1 MNTVNWLQIFEKYN
15 TQETI
20 TGNVLKKI
28 PGGLTVNVYG
38 TEAFLP
44 WSQVPQNLKD
54 MGDNIIDTDINFK
67 LLKINAFGNNIV
79 VSRTEILEQ
88 EKEDAYQEAVKNIH
102 VGDIY
107 DAVVKNV
114 VSYGVFVTINN
125 KIDGLIPSKELSW
138 QFINDNNQIVSIN
151 DTIKVK
157 VIDVDEEAHRIS
169 LSHKEC
175 VPSPWESIDNSIYY
189 RNAILDVQVS
199 RIIEHGVIVALEN
212 GCQGLLP
219 SKEVSWDETK
229 PNLNSMFRIGEKL
242 TVKLLSIDPEKR
254 RFYVSLKQIQDKPA
268 NFIPVGKRLYC
279 TIDHETKEGLHL
291 LTNKNIPVFLPKTEI
306 SWVKNYDLNEYMN
319 RVGKLQVIVVENAH
333 GETPTIV
340 SIKQMYQD
348 PMNAY
353 TPNSIH
359 KGNVSGEFPKLYFV
373 NFTDGLSGI
382 ILKESLHGQK
392 LKKGADIRTKVISTD
407 KENRRIILELYR
419 ESEFTGN
426 DIMQMLNLMPSRE
439 VGILKKMLSDAV
451 ANGEIDCSYDAG
463 ASYVRDM
470 AKEVLNKS

>member
-15 TQETI
+15 TQEAI
-20 TGNVLKKI
+20 TGKVLKKI
-28 PGGLTVNVYG
+28 PGGLTVSVYG

-44 WSQVPQNLKD
+44 WSQVPKNLKD
-54 MGDNIIDTDINFK
+54 MGENIIDTDINFK

-88 EKEDAYQEAVKNIH
+88 EKEDAYQEAVKNIR

-114 VSYGVFVTINN
+114 VSYGVFVTIND

-138 QFINDNNQIVSIN
+138 QFISDNNQIVSIN

-157 VIDVDEEAHRIS
+157 VIDIDENSHRIS

-175 VPSPWESIDNSIYY
+175 VPSPWESIDSTIYY
-189 RNAILDVQVS
+189 RNAILDVHVS

-212 GCQGLLP
+212 GCQGMLP
-219 SKEVSWDETK
+219 SKEVSWDETE
-229 PNLNSMFRIGEKL
+229 PNLNSMFKIGEKL
-242 TVKLLSIDPEKR
+242 TVKLLSIDSEKR

-268 NFIPVGKRLYC
+268 NFIHVGKRLYC
-279 TIDHETKEGLHL
+279 TIDYETKEGLYL
-291 LTNKNIPVFLPKTEI
+291 LTNRNIPVFLPKTEI
-306 SWVKNYDLNEYMN
+306 SWVKNYTLNEYMN
-319 RVGKLQVIVVENAH
+319 RAGKLQVIVIDNAH
-333 GETPTIV
+333 GEMPTIV

-359 KGNVSGEFPKLYFV
+359 KGNVSGELAKVYFV
-373 NFTDGLSGI
+373 NFTDGLTGI
-382 ILKESLHGQK
+382 ILKESLRGHK
-392 LKKGADIRTKVISTD
+392 LKKGADIRTKVISSD
-407 KENRRIILELYR
+407 KENRRIILELHR

-426 DIMQMLNLMPSRE
+426 DIMEMLNLKPSRE

-463 ASYVRDM
+463 ASYVR
-470 AKEVLNKS
+470 EKSKQLGFV

>member
-20 TGNVLKKI
+20 TGKVLNKI

-38 TEAFLP
+38 IEAFLP

-79 VSRTEILEQ
+79 VSRIEILEQ
-88 EKEDAYQEAVKNIH
+88 EKEDAYQDAVKNIH

-138 QFINDNNQIVSIN
+138 QFINDNNQVVSIN

-157 VIDVDEEAHRIS
+157 VIDVDEDTHRIS

-175 VPSPWESIDNSIYY
+175 VPSPWESIDSTIYY
-189 RNAILDVQVS
+189 RHAILDVYVS
-199 RIIEHGVIVALEN
+199 KVIEHGVIVALEN
-212 GCQGLLP
+212 GCQGMLP
-219 SKEVSWDETK
+219 SKEVSWDETE

-242 TVKLLSIDPEKR
+242 TVKLLSIDPRKR

-268 NFIPVGKRLYC
+268 NFIPVGKKLYC

-306 SWVKNYDLNEYMN
+306 SWIKNYDLNEYIN
-319 RVGKLQVIVVENAH
+319 RAGRLQVIAIDNAN
-333 GETPTIV
+333 GEKPTIV

-353 TPNSIH
+353 IPNSIH
-359 KGNVSGEFPKLYFV
+359 KGNVSGEFPKVYFV
-373 NFTDGLSGI
+373 NFVDGLTGI

-392 LKKGADIRTKVISTD
+392 LKKGVEIRTKVISSD
-407 KENRRIILELYR
+407 KESRRIILELHR
-419 ESEFTGN
+419 ESEF
-426 DIMQMLNLMPSRE
+426 S
-439 VGILKKMLSDAV
+439 
-451 ANGEIDCSYDAG
+451 
-463 ASYVRDM
+463 
-470 AKEVLNKS
+470 

>member
-1 MNTVNWLQIFEKYN
+1 MNRINWSDIFDKYN
-15 TQETI
+15 TQEVI
-20 TGNVLKKI
+20 TGKILKKI

-44 WSQVPQNLKD
+44 WSQVPQSLKD
-54 MGDNIIDTDINFK
+54 KGEDIVDSDINFK
-67 LLKINAFGNNIV
+67 LLKINALGNNIV

-88 EKEDAYQEAVKNIH
+88 EKENAYQDAIKNIH

-114 VSYGVFVTINN
+114 VSYGVFVTISN

-138 QFINDNNQIVSIN
+138 QYVNDNNQIVSIN

-175 VPSPWESIDNSIYY
+175 IPSPWESIDSKIYY
-189 RNAILDVQVS
+189 RNAILDVYVS

-212 GCQGLLP
+212 GCQGMLLA
-219 SKEVSWDETK
+219 KEVAWDETE

-242 TVKLLSIDPEKR
+242 TVKLLSIVPEKQR
-254 RFYVSLKQIQDKPA
+254 LYVSLKQIQEKPA
-268 NFIPVGKRLYC
+268 NFIPIGRKLCC
-279 TIDHETKEGLHL
+279 TIEHETEEGLHL

-306 SWVKNYDLNEYMN
+306 SWGKNYDLNKYMN
-319 RVGKLQVIVVENAH
+319 YSGKLQVIVIDNAR
-333 GETPTIV
+333 GEKTNIV

-353 TPNSIH
+353 TPKSIH
-359 KGNVSGEFPKLYFV
+359 KGNVSGEMAKVYFV
-373 NFTDGLSGI
+373 NFVDGLTGI
-382 ILKESLHGQK
+382 ILKESLHGLK
-392 LKKGADIRTKVISTD
+392 LKKGTEIRTKVISSD
-407 KENRRIILELYR
+407 KESRRIILELHR

-426 DIMQMLNLMPSRE
+426 DIMEMLNLKPSRA
-439 VGILKKMLSDAV
+439 VGILKKMLTEAV
-451 ANGEIDCSYDAG
+451 VNGDINSSYNAG
-463 ASYVRDM
+463 ATYVKEK
-470 AKEVLNKS
+470 AKQLGFV

>member
-1 MNTVNWLQIFEKYN
+1 MNTINWLQIFEKYN
-15 TQETI
+15 TQEII
-20 TGNVLKKI
+20 TGKIIKKI

-38 TEAFLP
+38 VEAFLP
-44 WSQVPQNLKD
+44 WSHVPKNLKN
-54 MGDNIIDTDINFK
+54 MRETLIDSDINFK

-88 EKEDAYQEAVKNIH
+88 EKEDAYIEAVKNIH

-107 DAVVKNV
+107 DAVVKNI
-114 VSYGVFVTINN
+114 VSYGVFVIINN

-138 QFINDNNQIVSIN
+138 QFVNDNNQIVSIN

-157 VIDVDEEAHRIS
+157 VIDIDEQAHRII

-175 VPSPWESIDNSIYY
+175 VPSPWNSIDSTIYY
-189 RNAILDVQVS
+189 RNAILDVHVS
-199 RIIEHGVIVALEN
+199 RVIEHGVIVALEN
-212 GCQGLLP
+212 GCQGMLP
-219 SKEVSWDETK
+219 SKEISWDETE
-229 PNLNSMFRIGEKL
+229 PDLNSMFRIGEKL
-242 TVKLLSIDPEKR
+242 TVKLLSINLEKR

-291 LTNKNIPVFLPKTEI
+291 LTNKNIPVFLPNTEI
-306 SWVKNYDLNEYMN
+306 SWLKNYDLNEYMN
-319 RVGKLQVIVVENAH
+319 RAGKLQVIVVKNAH
-333 GETPTIV
+333 GEIPTTV
-340 SIKQMYQD
+340 SIKQMYRD

-359 KGNVSGEFPKLYFV
+359 KGNVSGELAKVYFV
-373 NFTDGLSGI
+373 NFVDGLTGI
-382 ILKESLHGQK
+382 ILKDSLNGHK
-392 LKKGADIRTKVISTD
+392 LKKGTEIRTKVISSD

-426 DIMQMLNLMPSRE
+426 DIMEMLNLNPSRQ
-439 VGILKKMLSDAV
+439 VGILKKMLKEAV
-451 ANGEIDCSYDAG
+451 VNGEINSSYNAG
-463 ASYVRDM
+463 ATYVKEK
-470 AKEVLNKS
+470 AKLLGII

>member
-20 TGNVLKKI
+20 TGKVLKKI

-44 WSQVPQNLKD
+44 WFQVPQNLKD
-54 MGDNIIDTDINFK
+54 MGENIIDTDINFK

-79 VSRTEILEQ
+79 VSRIEILEQ

-138 QFINDNNQIVSIN
+138 QFINDNNQVVSIN

-157 VIDVDEEAHRIS
+157 VIDVDENTHRIS

-175 VPSPWESIDNSIYY
+175 VPSPWEAIDSTIYF
-189 RNAILDVQVS
+189 RNAILDVYVS
-199 RIIEHGVIVALEN
+199 RIIEHGVIVALKN
-212 GCQGLLP
+212 GCQGMLP
-219 SKEVSWDETK
+219 SKEVSWDETEL
-229 PNLNSMFRIGEKL
+229 NLNSMFRIGEKL

-306 SWVKNYDLNEYMN
+306 SWLKNYDLNEYMN
-319 RVGKLQVIVVENAH
+319 RAGKLQVIVVKNAH
-333 GETPTIV
+333 GEVPTTV

-353 TPNSIH
+353 NPNTIH
-359 KGNVSGEFPKLYFV
+359 KGNVSGESAKVYFV
-373 NFTDGLSGI
+373 NFVDGLTGI
-382 ILKESLHGQK
+382 ILKESLHGHK
-392 LKKGADIRTKVISTD
+392 LNKGVEIRTKVISSD

-426 DIMQMLNLMPSRE
+426 DIMEMLNLNPSRN
-439 VGILKKMLSDAV
+439 VGILKKMLNEAV
-451 ANGEIDCSYDAG
+451 VNGEINSSYNAG
-463 ASYVRDM
+463 ATYVKEK
-470 AKEVLNKS
+470 AKQLGII